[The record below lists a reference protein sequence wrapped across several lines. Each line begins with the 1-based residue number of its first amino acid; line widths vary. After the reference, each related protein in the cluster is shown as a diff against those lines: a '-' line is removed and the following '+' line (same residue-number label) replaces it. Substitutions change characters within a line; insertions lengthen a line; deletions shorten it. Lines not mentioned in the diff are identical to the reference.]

1 MQCSSEPPAP
11 CSTPSSRRPLCCW
24 VPPPTPPHPPLG
36 PISLQPPG
44 QDSAESVEAS
54 YPEVVVLGP
63 GGESAPSH
71 ASPTPS
77 RTSTDHTFGHQ
88 QLAPCIPPLPLA
100 SFSSTCINSH
110 LCLLQSLSSYQLS
123 LTTFPSW
130 IPAMLSPC
138 WLYLPLPDGAA
149 IRVTGVVLHSV
160 TSRCLL

>member
-24 VPPPTPPHPPLG
+24 GAPSPPAPTPPF
-36 PISLQPPG
+36 SLQLPG
-44 QDSAESVEAS
+44 WYSAESVEVS
-54 YPEVVVLGP
+54 YPEVVVLCP

-88 QLAPCIPPLPLA
+88 QLAPCIPPLALA

-110 LCLLQSLSSYQLS
+110 LCLLRSLFSYQLS